1 MEDDENTTFSDINET
16 SQKSMCVVV
25 IAIFISYCRNW
36 ISWQYIL
43 LQQKSSV
50 TLVLDCIEPTLLQN

>member
-25 IAIFISYCRNW
+25 IATFISYCRNW

>member
-25 IAIFISYCRNW
+25 IVTFMSYCRNW
-36 ISWQYIL
+36 ISWQYL

>member
-25 IAIFISYCRNW
+25 IATFMSYCRNW

>member
-1 MEDDENTTFSDINET
+1 MEDDENTIFSDINET

-25 IAIFISYCRNW
+25 IATFMSYCRNW

-50 TLVLDCIEPTLLQN
+50 TLVLDCIEPTLL

>member
-25 IAIFISYCRNW
+25 IATFMSYCRNW
-36 ISWQYIL
+36 ILWQYIL